1 MSMFSRTIPY
11 QPRNTFL
18 KYRAMIKITFSACS
32 PFPKSKL
39 KKKKYIS
46 TDIFR
51 RKFVFFQ
58 S

>member
-1 MSMFSRTIPY
+1 MSMFSQTIPY

-39 KKKKYIS
+39 KKKNIS

>member
-11 QPRNTFL
+11 QPRDTFL

-39 KKKKYIS
+39 KKKNIS
-46 TDIFR
+46 SDIFR